1 MVYWRQVNHRGSREK
16 RGNCMTESEYVSV
29 AEAREILGVSKPR
42 MAEILK
48 KGLLAWEPNPVD
60 ERGKLIRRA
69 DVEALAAKAG
79 KSVPGLAA

>member
-1 MVYWRQVNHRGSREK
+1 
-16 RGNCMTESEYVSV
+16 MTGSEYVSV

-60 ERGKLIRRA
+60 ERGKLILRT

-79 KSVPGLAA
+79 KDTPANAA

>member
-1 MVYWRQVNHRGSREK
+1 V
-16 RGNCMTESEYVSV
+16 TESEYVSV

-60 ERGKLIRRA
+60 ERGKLIRRT
-69 DVEALAAKAG
+69 DVEELAAKAG
-79 KSVPGLAA
+79 KDTPANAA